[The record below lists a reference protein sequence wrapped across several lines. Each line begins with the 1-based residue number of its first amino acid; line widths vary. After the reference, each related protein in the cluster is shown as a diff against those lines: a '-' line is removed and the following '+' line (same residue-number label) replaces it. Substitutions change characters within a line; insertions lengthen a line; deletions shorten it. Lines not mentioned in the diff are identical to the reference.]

1 MLFIIVGAIIGLII
15 GIWISIDDYC
25 DFGEGFFNAV
35 IGILMGALLGLLLT
49 LFSSILADCCADKTW
64 STVEDTNIYAL
75 QDNLTTEGSFFL
87 GSGHIDDELKY
98 FYVKETD
105 VGYTVCN
112 VDADESFIRY
122 TTDRCHI
129 ERQTCTFDNKFV
141 AAIAFPF
148 TSTRY
153 IFHIPDGSILNNYA
167 VDLK

>member
-1 MLFIIVGAIIGLII
+1 MLIILLGLIIGLIV
-15 GIWISIDDYC
+15 GIVISINDYC
-25 DFGEGFFNAV
+25 DFWEGVGITVLVTILGVMISFFIMMPVSA
-35 IGILMGALLGLLLT
+35 I
-49 LFSSILADCCADKTW
+49 ADSCADKTW
-64 STVEDTNIYAL
+64 STVEDSDIYAL

-87 GSGHIDDELKY
+87 GSGHINDELKY

-112 VDADESFIRY
+112 VDADDSYIRY

-129 ERQTCTFDNKFV
+129 ERQTYEFTNGFV
-141 AAIAFPF
+141 KLIACPM
-148 TSTRY
+148 SDRY

>member
-1 MLFIIVGAIIGLII
+1 MLIILLGLIIGLIV
-15 GIWISIDDYC
+15 GIVISINDYC
-25 DFGEGFFNAV
+25 DFWEGVGITVLVTILGVMISFFIMMPVSA
-35 IGILMGALLGLLLT
+35 I
-49 LFSSILADCCADKTW
+49 ADSCADKTW
-64 STVEDTNIYAL
+64 STVEDSDIYAL

-87 GSGHIDDELKY
+87 GSGHINDELKY

-112 VDADESFIRY
+112 VDADDSYIRY

-129 ERQTCTFDNKFV
+129 ERQTYEFTNGFV
-141 AAIAFPF
+141 KLIAFPI
-148 TSTRY
+148 SDRY

>member
-1 MLFIIVGAIIGLII
+1 MLFIIVGAIIGLIV
-15 GIWISIDDYC
+15 GIIYAFNNC
-25 DFGEGFFNAV
+25 YGFGESFVVAILIIILGAT
-35 IGILMGALLGLLLT
+35 IGGVCMT
-49 LFSSILADCCADKTW
+49 FSSAIADCCAEKNW
-64 STVEDTNIYAL
+64 YTVQDTDIYAL

-87 GSGHIDDELKY
+87 GSGHINDELKY

-112 VDADESFIRY
+112 VDADDSYIRY

-129 ERQTCTFDNKFV
+129 EKQSYKFSNDFV
-141 AAIAFPF
+141 AAIAIPM
-148 TSTRY
+148 SERY